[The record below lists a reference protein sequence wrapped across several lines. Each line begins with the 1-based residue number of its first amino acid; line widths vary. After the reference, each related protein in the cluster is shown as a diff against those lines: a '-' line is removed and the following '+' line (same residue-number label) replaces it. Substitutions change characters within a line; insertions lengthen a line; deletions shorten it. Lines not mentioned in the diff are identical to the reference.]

1 MRGHKGLGVL
11 IAIAVIPLLAC
22 RIPSL
27 PGGGFGTNTI
37 RGSGRVGQEERAV
50 GSLRAVEL
58 ATIGTLHIELGERE
72 SLRIEA
78 DDNLLPYFESE
89 VRGKTLTIKVEGGT
103 NLRTTRPVHYYL
115 TVVDLDSITLSS
127 AGNAEV
133 SDIESKLFTV
143 RVSSS
148 GNLAMGNLACDT
160 FRVEITSSG
169 DVSVGE
175 VHGQR
180 LEAGLSSSGDLAID
194 GGEIERQEVQISS
207 SGNYEARD
215 LDSEEADV
223 RLSSSGSATIW
234 VREQLT
240 ARLSSSGNLRY
251 AGNPRADITTSS
263 SGNVIRIGD

>member
-1 MRGHKGLGVL
+1 ML

-37 RGSGRVGQEERAV
+37 RGSGQVGEEVRRI
-50 GSLRAVEL
+50 SDLRGVEL
-58 ATIGTLHIELGERE
+58 ATIGTLHIEVGERE

-78 DDNLLPYFESE
+78 EDNLLPYLESE
-89 VRGKTLTIKVEGGT
+89 VRGQTLTIKVEGGT
-103 NLRTTRPVHYYL
+103 NLRTNRPVHYYL

-127 AGNAEV
+127 SGNAEAP
-133 SDIESKLFTV
+133 DLESKLFTV

-148 GNLAMGNLACDT
+148 GNLKMGDLTCDT
-160 FRVEITSSG
+160 FRVTITSSG
-169 DVSVGE
+169 DVSVGQ
-175 VHGQR
+175 VDGQR
-180 LEAGLSSSGDLAID
+180 LEAELSSSGDLTVA
-194 GGEIERQEVQISS
+194 GGKMERQEIQISS
-207 SGNYEARD
+207 SGNYTARD
-215 LDSEEADV
+215 LESQEADV

-234 VREQLT
+234 VRERLT

-251 AGNPRADITTSS
+251 AGDPRADITTSS